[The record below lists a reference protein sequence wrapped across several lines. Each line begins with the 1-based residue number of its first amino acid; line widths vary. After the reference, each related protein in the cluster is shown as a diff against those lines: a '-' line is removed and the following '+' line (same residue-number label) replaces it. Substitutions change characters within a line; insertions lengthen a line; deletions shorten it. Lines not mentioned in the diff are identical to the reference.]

1 MILSQDKLIEN
12 VPVEAQTLGLLD
24 KDFKS
29 TISFKKLYKKNV
41 PALQKLHTDLP
52 HDPSL
57 LCITPMNHSY
67 VSTPKNQKQVFKEVP
82 VQGVYGSIIYNS
94 KIVEGTHVHH

>member
-12 VPVEAQTLGLLD
+12 VPAEAQTLGLLD

-29 TISFKKLYKKNV
+29 TISFKELHKKNV

-57 LCITPMNHSY
+57 LWITPMNHSC

-82 VQGVYGSIIYNS
+82 VQRCLWQHYLQ
-94 KIVEGTHVHH
+94 